1 MISKP
6 NLATNLGES
15 NEKRKDIILDTYR
28 YARNLGDKN
37 VYYIDGE
44 SFFMGKYEYECT
56 LDAVHPNDLGFILMA
71 DGIEDTIRIA
81 LANAG
86 WKDGD

>member
-1 MISKP
+1 
-6 NLATNLGES
+6 
-15 NEKRKDIILDTYR
+15 
-28 YARNLGDKN
+28 
-37 VYYIDGE
+37 
-44 SFFMGKYEYECT
+44 MGKYEYECT